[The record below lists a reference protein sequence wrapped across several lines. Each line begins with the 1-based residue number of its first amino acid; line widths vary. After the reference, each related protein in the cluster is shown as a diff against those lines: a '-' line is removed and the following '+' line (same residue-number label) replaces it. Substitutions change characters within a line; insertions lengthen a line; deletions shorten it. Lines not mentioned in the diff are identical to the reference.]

1 MKSLLVL
8 LLVTADL
15 LAQSPAK
22 PGSGEIRGTVIDQ
35 NGSPVSSATVYAVPQ
50 GTVLDDATPRSAK
63 TDNTGRFQFHGGF
76 EIGPYKLY
84 AQKDAEQS
92 LNPLDKFYADSGER
106 AVTVTLTRKHPSSN
120 VTVKLG
126 KQAAVISGK
135 VFDVDSGAPLKAYVG
150 LMDDDGNG
158 HSVVVDGDYNLVV
171 PSEKSFKIMVTV
183 LGTRHPFVPVSTLR
197 LEPGQRIYMDI
208 PISKAEN

>member
-1 MKSLLVL
+1 MKPLLVL
-8 LLVTADL
+8 IVATGTL

-22 PGSGEIRGTVIDQ
+22 VSSGEIKGTVVDQ

-50 GTVLDDATPRSAK
+50 GLTLDDVTPRSVK
-63 TDNTGRFQFHGGF
+63 TDSNGAFDFHGGLEF
-76 EIGPYKLY
+76 RSYKLY
-84 AQKDAEQS
+84 SRKDADGYQ
-92 LNPLDKFYADSGER
+92 NPLDKFYADADNL
-106 AVTVTLTRKHPSSN
+106 AVEVTLSRKHPSST

-135 VFDVDSGAPLKAYVG
+135 VFDVDSGTPLKAYVG
-150 LMDDDGNG
+150 LMDADGNG

-171 PSEKSFKIMVTV
+171 PPEKSVTLMVTV
-183 LGTRHPFVPVSTLR
+183 LGTRRPLIPVSSLR

-208 PISKAEN
+208 PISAAEK